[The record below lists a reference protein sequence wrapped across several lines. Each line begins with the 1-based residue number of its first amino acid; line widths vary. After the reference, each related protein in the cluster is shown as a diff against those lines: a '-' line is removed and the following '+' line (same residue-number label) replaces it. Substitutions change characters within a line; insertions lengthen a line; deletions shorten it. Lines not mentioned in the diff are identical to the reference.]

1 VRLQFFDA
9 EATDAFSPPARTTV
23 IRSSRASTLPYAYKT
38 IYMLRRSAKNNQV
51 ANFMAQVNGSLMFF
65 WFAYSLVGWLL
76 SAYHVPT
83 VVWIGTLVMTLYLAW
98 TGLDAIAVAS
108 IWVVGVL
115 SIGAIRHAW
124 MWRIFRPFYQI
135 EPLTLLLI
143 WLLSLGLVV
152 LTAIAHKRL
161 QERFGRVQV
170 FYRLAIPIWLGLVLG
185 LFMYHQ
191 FTLPLLLR

>member
-1 VRLQFFDA
+1 
-9 EATDAFSPPARTTV
+9 
-23 IRSSRASTLPYAYKT
+23 
-38 IYMLRRSAKNNQV
+38 MLRRSTKNNQV
-51 ANFMAQVNGSLMFF
+51 ANFMVQVNRSLVLS
-65 WFAYSLVGWLL
+65 WFAYGLIGWLL
-76 SAYHVPT
+76 SAYRVPA

-98 TGLDAIAVAS
+98 VGVDAIAVAS

-124 MWRIFRPFYQI
+124 MWHIFRPFYQI

-161 QERFGRVQV
+161 QERFGRVQA
-170 FYRLAIPIWLGLVLG
+170 FYRLAIPIWLGLILG
-185 LFMYHQ
+185 LLVYRQ